1 MQQIINLR
9 EINQNLSKY
18 IRSLEAGNDIVITRR
33 GKPVAKLV
41 AFTEAKQLDASQEQA
56 LARLRENLENGFHL
70 GGKGMDRDSLYE
82 R

>member
-1 MQQIINLR
+1 MQLMINLR

-18 IRSLEAGNDIVITRR
+18 ISSLKAGNDIVITKR

-41 AFTEAKQLDASQEQA
+41 AFTDAKPLDENQRQA
-56 LARLRENLENGFHL
+56 LARLRENLKNGFHL
-70 GGKGMDRDSLYE
+70 GGKGINRDPLHQ